1 MLKKILLLVG
11 LATLLFSK
19 EVDENLIAGLQN
31 DLLKYS
37 QIATETKQNVDY
49 MPYVVSVLN
58 NKELTKLGVL
68 NLREALSLVPGVDIS
83 ITMLGVE
90 NPIFRGSN
98 PFAMGQ
104 SKLIIDGIVV
114 NSQMFNAYNQYLDM
128 PIDIIERIEV
138 VRGPGSTLNNVNAY
152 AGSIHVITKANN
164 NNKAKKEKSIFA
176 SYGSDNY
183 KMGGFVASYENS
195 DFKISG
201 DLFYQEHDKELPA
214 GPDRLGNSSI
224 APLWLE
230 NYALGLN
237 VSYKDLYLKSRF
249 SGNKGGVSYGQSFI
263 LSDDSSDNL
272 DIKNNFAELG
282 YNFDIAKHIKAKL
295 SVSYFDES
303 RILQNKVKPD
313 TNETSNDG
321 IYFLA
326 DYAEQTYTQNLEI
339 KISSFSNHLVTT
351 GIAFS
356 QSRVKNNS
364 SKKSNDDMQSF
375 FDVGELLLNNKRDH
389 SSFYIDDLINLSEK
403 ISVQLGLKIDAHSD
417 VKTQYSPRLAMV
429 YRYDDENIYKIM
441 YTNSFREPSWRE
453 QYLAGAPYHKPTAN
467 LESESVDAF
476 EAAYIKKFAHNK
488 DFKINIFYLF
498 NKDQI
503 NAQNADKTFRNSG
516 DGEIYGFE
524 SEFRTSLTDNDQLYL
539 NYSFADGEN
548 TSGVMANSA
557 QSMAKLYY
565 IYNIN
570 SMFALSSIIKYIS
583 DKDRADGDDREKVDA
598 YTTVD
603 FTATYSYKPSNLTI
617 SLSVKNIFDEHPVLS
632 SPVDT
637 YPADFKQDGQS
648 FLIRMS
654 KRF

>member
-1 MLKKILLLVG
+1 MLKIILLFITFTV
-11 LATLLFSK
+11 LLFSK
-19 EVDENLIAGLQN
+19 DVDESLITGLQD

-49 MPYVVSVLN
+49 MPYVISVLN
-58 NKELTKLGVL
+58 NKELTKLGIL
-68 NLREALSLVPGVDIS
+68 NLREALSLIPSVDIS
-83 ITMLGVE
+83 ISMLGVK

-104 SKLIIDGIVV
+104 SKLIIDGIIV
-114 NSQMFNAYNQYLDM
+114 NSQMINAYNQYLDM
-128 PIDIIERIEV
+128 PIDIIDKIEV
-138 VRGPGSTLNNVNAY
+138 VRGPGSTLNNVYAY

-183 KMGGFVASYENS
+183 KMSGFVTSYEND
-195 DFKISG
+195 DFKISS

-214 GPDRLGNSSI
+214 GPDRLGNSLT

-237 VSYKDLYLKSRF
+237 VSYENLYLKSRF
-249 SGNKGGVSYGQSFI
+249 SSNNSGVSYGQSFI
-263 LSDDSSDNL
+263 LSDDNSDNL
-272 DIKNNFAELG
+272 DIENNFAELG
-282 YNFDIAKHIKAKL
+282 YNFNIAKNIKAKL

-313 TNETSNDG
+313 TNATSNDG
-321 IYFLA
+321 TYFLA
-326 DYAEQTYTQNLEI
+326 NYSEQTYSQNLEV
-339 KISSFSNHLVTT
+339 KISSFSNHLITT
-351 GIAFS
+351 GMIFS
-356 QSRVKNNS
+356 QSRIKNNL

-375 FDVGELLLNNKRDH
+375 FYTGNLFLNSKRNH

-429 YRYDDENIYKIM
+429 YRYNDENIYKIM

-467 LESESVDAF
+467 LESENVDAF
-476 EAAYIKKFAHNK
+476 EAAYIKKFDHNK
-488 DFKINIFYLF
+488 DFKINLFYLF

-503 NAQNADKTFRNSG
+503 NAQNTDKTFRNSG

-524 SEFRTSLTDNDQLYL
+524 TEFRTSLINNDQLYL

-548 TSGVMANSA
+548 TSGTMANSA

-570 SMFALSSIIKYIS
+570 NMFALSSVIKYIS
-583 DKDRADGDDREKVDA
+583 DKDRTDGDNRKKINDYA
-598 YTTVD
+598 TVD
-603 FTATYSYKPSNLTI
+603 FTATYSHQPSDLII
-617 SLSVKNIFDEHPVLS
+617 SLSLKNIFDEHPVLP

-637 YPADFKQDGQS
+637 YPTDFKQDGQS